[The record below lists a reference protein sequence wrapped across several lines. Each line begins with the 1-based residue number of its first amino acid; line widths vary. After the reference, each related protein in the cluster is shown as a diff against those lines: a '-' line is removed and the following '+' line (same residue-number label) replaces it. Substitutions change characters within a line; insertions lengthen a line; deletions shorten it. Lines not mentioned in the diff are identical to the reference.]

1 MQRGRTATPAE
12 RFERLYAAHYAS
24 VLAYALRRARRPEAD
39 DVVAETFTIAWRR
52 LPDVPDAARP
62 WLYEVARRVLA
73 NRRRADA
80 RRSAL
85 IDRLRHTPAIP
96 PNASLELEALAAAF
110 AALPAHEREA
120 LALVAWEGLSTGDA
134 ARAAGCSDV
143 AMRVRL
149 HRARRRLRRAL
160 EHDERR
166 ATHASIPMELR

>member
-1 MQRGRTATPAE
+1 MTRSRAPTPAE

-24 VLAYALRRARRPEAD
+24 VLAYALRRTRRPEAD

-52 LPDVPDAARP
+52 LSDVPCEARP
-62 WLYEVARRVLA
+62 WLYEVARRVLS

-80 RRSAL
+80 RRTAL

-96 PNASLELEALAAAF
+96 PGASGDLEALAAAF
-110 AALPAHEREA
+110 AALPEHEREA
-120 LALVAWEGLSTGDA
+120 LALVAWEGLSCGEA

-160 EHDERR
+160 ARDERPV
-166 ATHASIPMELR
+166 TYASTPMELR

>member
-1 MQRGRTATPAE
+1 MERGRAPTPAE

-24 VLAYALRRARRPEAD
+24 VLAYALRRTRRHDAD

-52 LPDVPDAARP
+52 LGDVPDAAAP

-80 RRSAL
+80 RRTAL
-85 IDRLRHTPAIP
+85 IDGLRHTPAIP
-96 PNASLELEALAAAF
+96 PDASSDLEAFAAAF
-110 AALPAHEREA
+110 AALPGHEREA
-120 LALVAWEGLSTGDA
+120 LALVAWEGLSTGEA

-160 EHDERR
+160 KPDERP
-166 ATHASIPMELR
+166 AAPTSTPMELR